1 MQLSILAI
9 QPGSF
14 DIKLAFKKGGYTT
27 GQRYSFYTGRYN
39 IGIP

>member
-14 DIKLAFKKGGYTT
+14 DIKLAFKKENTPPT
-27 GQRYSFYTGRYN
+27 KD
-39 IGIP
+39 IP